1 MFVLLGALL
10 PFASGLLNSQRRYI
24 WVLFPAFIVFARW
37 GEWRWVDR
45 FITALFLAGLGTD
58 DRAVRQ

>member
-1 MFVLLGALL
+1 
-10 PFASGLLNSQRRYI
+10 LLNSQRRYI

-45 FITALFLAGLGTD
+45 FITALFLAGLGLMT
-58 DRAVRQ
+58 ALFANNYWVA